1 MIQLSIMSADAKRAE
16 PNRREIERKAWQD
29 AIDAQRP
36 IRVEQLVGQVFN
48 FAKCKI
54 ESAEYSYCQV
64 TITDDEFFLWK
75 PWNNE
80 ELREAIAEVIG
91 LLKLAGYKVSNFYEY
106 SKGWKTRS
114 GKFGYLDIS
123 W

>member
-16 PNRREIERKAWQD
+16 TNRREIERKAWQD

-36 IRVEQLVGQVFN
+36 ARVEQLVGQVFN
-48 FAKCKI
+48 FAKRKI
-54 ESAEYSYCQV
+54 ESAEHSCCQV
-64 TITDDEFFLWK
+64 TITDDEIFLWK

-80 ELREAIAEVIG
+80 ELREAVAEVVV
-91 LLKLAGYKVSNFYEY
+91 LLRLAGYEVNDFHEY

-114 GKFGYLDIS
+114 GKFGYLYIF

>member
-16 PNRREIERKAWQD
+16 TNRQEIERKAWQD

-36 IRVEQLVGQVFN
+36 ARVEQLVGQVFN
-48 FAKCKI
+48 FAKRKI
-54 ESAEYSYCQV
+54 ESAEYSSCQV
-64 TITDDEFFLWK
+64 TITDDEIFLWK
-75 PWNNE
+75 PWNDG
-80 ELREAIAEVIG
+80 ELREAIAEVIV
-91 LLKLAGYKVSNFYEY
+91 LLRLAGYEVNDFHEY

-114 GKFGYLDIS
+114 GKFGYLYIF